1 MLGART
7 KQINAYGKR
16 NRRVVDASTER
27 SRPIGTEIISIFDD
41 LPPAPPLASLASKM
55 KKRENAAPSKHKALS
70 PKCVGKGKPRRL
82 SPVLSPPRKKTT
94 RVAQIIDAARRADD
108 SGAPILRP
116 KPKPLPS
123 GLQGDPI
130 ILSASPPRAPLSAVS
145 LNVPGS
151 PAVSTK
157 PQTRQ
162 KLGLTKVNPKLNKP
176 FSPFVNMDI
185 IVLDDGGQIV
195 KKEHRVSRKK
205 PEHDPKGRRSATRT
219 TVPSRLQAMPI
230 PISIDST
237 DTESEASQVRRPKRS
252 VKRAPPIILTDTES
266 EEEDTLQPSA
276 PSQQMAESSAHTR
289 PNNAIVEVV
298 IPPAPYPIHVAK
310 ITHPSEPP
318 LRNESASSP
327 SSQPP
332 SHPVIQP
339 PAPRFQ
345 LPTSPLVKARQ
356 LTPIRGRHGKRL
368 FEPPSP
374 PSPSTP
380 TDLELSL
387 DFSDFNLGS
396 PSQRNA
402 FYSQISIPE
411 HLQALLEEC
420 GQEQCGP
427 HEFSAFIE
435 SFPYDPIIQ
444 SSDNTDTRFRK
455 IGEASYSE
463 VFGIGDVVLKVIPLR
478 DESEANVSQSRL
490 KMTTK
495 YSEERPAEEVDGP
508 APSDA
513 KDVRKEIIVT
523 RAMGEVYGG
532 FIKLLKTYVVRGRY
546 PEVLLNLWDYYNE
559 KKGSESVRPDS
570 FNVSQVYAIIVLP
583 NGGSD
588 LEAYTFLN
596 AGKSGWKQACS
607 IFWQVTKALGHAE
620 QLVSFEHRD
629 LHWGQILVK
638 NVVRHA
644 PLKALSVN
652 QKAKAKRQ
660 LHMDDLAHG
669 VQATV
674 IDLGLSRMDA
684 GDGHDGDEVQWTPF
698 DDEVFMGEG
707 DYQFDVYRMMKDVTG
722 GTWEAFHPITNVMWL
737 HYLALKLLQGK
748 GLKPPTALRKGKG
761 PPESQPVTT
770 NASFTERDCYD
781 CLVDIENWLGSC
793 LVKKGK
799 GRRKVDKAA
808 TGPICAGE
816 IVGYGVK
823 RGWINPSVMF

>member
-1 MLGART
+1 MLARSGDLNVHFRQLNTLVLHSVTSLNILQLALPSFLFVAAAIILMLGART

-16 NRRVVDASTER
+16 NRRVIDASAER
-27 SRPIGTEIISIFDD
+27 SQPIGTEIISIFDD

-55 KKRENAAPSKHKALS
+55 KKRENAPPSKHKALS
-70 PKCVGKGKPRRL
+70 PKVVGKQKPRRL

-94 RVAQIIDAARRADD
+94 RVAQIIDTARRADD
-108 SGAPILRP
+108 SGVPTFKP

-130 ILSASPPRAPLSAVS
+130 ILSASPPRAPLSAFS

-151 PAVSTK
+151 PAVT
-157 PQTRQ
+157 QARR
-162 KLGLTKVNPKLNKP
+162 KLGPTKVNPKLNKP

-185 IVLDDGGQIV
+185 IVLDDYGQV
-195 KKEHRVSRKK
+195 VRKEHRVSRKK
-205 PEHDPKGRRSATRT
+205 AEHDPKGRRFVTQT
-219 TVPSRLQAMPI
+219 TVPSRLQATPI

-237 DTESEASQVRRPKRS
+237 DTESEASLVHRPKRS

-266 EEEDTLQPSA
+266 EEDNTLQPSA
-276 PSQQMAESSAHTR
+276 PSHQMAESTVYAR
-289 PNNAIVEVV
+289 PNNAVVEVV

-327 SSQPP
+327 SSQPLP
-332 SHPVIQP
+332 HLVIQP

-345 LPTSPLVKARQ
+345 LPTSPLVKARP

-380 TDLELSL
+380 TDFELSL
-387 DFSDFNLGS
+387 NFSDFNLGS
-396 PSQRNA
+396 PSQRNT
-402 FYSQISIPE
+402 FYSQILIPE

-444 SSDNTDTRFRK
+444 SSNNTDTRFRK

-490 KMTTK
+490 KVTTK
-495 YSEERPAEEVDGP
+495 YSKERPGEEADGP

-546 PEVLLNLWDYYNE
+546 PEVLLNLWDDYNE
-559 KKGSESVRPDS
+559 RKGSESVRP
-570 FNVSQVYAIIVLP
+570 
-583 NGGSD
+583 
-588 LEAYTFLN
+588 
-596 AGKSGWKQACS
+596 GKLYC
-607 IFWQVTKALGHAE
+607 
-620 QLVSFEHRD
+620 
-629 LHWGQILVK
+629 IL
-638 NVVRHA
+638 
-644 PLKALSVN
+644 LK
-652 QKAKAKRQ
+652 K
-660 LHMDDLAHG
+660 
-669 VQATV
+669 
-674 IDLGLSRMDA
+674 
-684 GDGHDGDEVQWTPF
+684 
-698 DDEVFMGEG
+698 
-707 DYQFDVYRMMKDVTG
+707 
-722 GTWEAFHPITNVMWL
+722 
-737 HYLALKLLQGK
+737 
-748 GLKPPTALRKGKG
+748 
-761 PPESQPVTT
+761 
-770 NASFTERDCYD
+770 
-781 CLVDIENWLGSC
+781 
-793 LVKKGK
+793 
-799 GRRKVDKAA
+799 
-808 TGPICAGE
+808 
-816 IVGYGVK
+816 
-823 RGWINPSVMF
+823 